1 MYYLYPIVY
10 KKVIYLYCCSIKGI
24 KMEENSK
31 LITFVKQKR
40 KLAQITQ
47 VELAEKADVGLRF
60 VRDLEQGKKTLRMDT
75 VNKVLQLFGAELA
88 PVEIPRN
95 DE

>member
-1 MYYLYPIVY
+1 M
-10 KKVIYLYCCSIKGI
+10 K
-24 KMEENSK
+24 ENNGLSK
-31 LITFVKQKR
+31 YVKQKR

-75 VNKVLQLFGAELA
+75 VNKVLLLFGAELA
-88 PVEIPRN
+88 AVERTKS